1 MPVDTPVLVVGAGP
15 VGLTMA
21 AFLHHHGVP
30 CRIIDKR
37 SGPTQTSNAVAIH
50 ARTLEL
56 MRSIGVLD
64 TLIQN
69 GRKIASV
76 EIGSKLKPLA
86 EWQMKRI
93 DSDYNYA
100 LCVPQFETE
109 RILIEHLK
117 SCGIEVERNS
127 ELIDIEQND
136 ERCLATIKTH
146 DTTTTIASS
155 WVASCDGYHSAVRD
169 HLKTISYDG
178 DDMQLRFIMID
189 AAVETERTTLLE
201 QITVYTD
208 GELTLMLFPMQ
219 KTVRLAAEISRCH
232 RYDDV
237 DDPTEQ
243 IFSEIA
249 KTCLPYPIK
258 IGKPVWTSKF
268 WIHERLA
275 SHYRS
280 GRIFLAGDAGHAHS
294 PAGGQ
299 GMNTGMQDAINL
311 AWKIALVYH
320 SKAHDDVLDSYE
332 AERRPVA
339 QNVIDKAGT
348 MTKIMTSDNAI
359 LTTVRDTIAPLLS
372 SFGGMQFKMANEIGE
387 TSLNYRTSPL
397 NDGDGSDRV
406 KPGDLCPIH
415 ELRAND
421 ECILL
426 DFNGGDLAM
435 DHVKVLGGSD
445 HQAELLGL
453 HDGGYCLIR
462 PDGYVAYIGKE
473 KPNLSW
479 LT

>member
-1 MPVDTPVLVVGAGP
+1 MPIDTPVLIVGAGP

-37 SGPTQTSNAVAIH
+37 SGPTETSNAVAIH

-56 MRSIGVLD
+56 MQSIGIVDRLFEY
-64 TLIQN
+64 
-69 GRKIASV
+69 GRKIDTV
-76 EIGSKLKPLA
+76 EVGSKLKPLA
-86 EWQMKRI
+86 EWQMDRI
-93 DSDYNYA
+93 DSAFNFA

-109 RILIEHLK
+109 RILIDHLNQC
-117 SCGIEVERNS
+117 SIQVEREC
-127 ELIDIEQND
+127 ELIQLEQD
-136 ERCLATIKTH
+136 DQGCTATLRTNE
-146 DTTTTIASS
+146 TTIQLRSS
-155 WVASCDGYHSAVRD
+155 WLVSCDGYHSAVRD
-169 HLKTISYDG
+169 QLKSISYDG

-189 AAVETERTTLLE
+189 APVKCDDPHLLE
-201 QITVYTD
+201 KITVYTD

-219 KTVRLAAEISRCH
+219 NTVRLAAEISRCQ
-232 RYDDV
+232 RYHNIDEPD
-237 DDPTEQ
+237 Q
-243 IFSEIA
+243 HIFNEIA
-249 KTCLPYPIK
+249 KTCLPYRVN
-258 IGKPVWTSKF
+258 IGTPVWTSKF

-280 GRIFLAGDAGHAHS
+280 KRAFLAGDAGHAHS

-320 SKAHDDVLDSYE
+320 SKANDNVLDSYE

-339 QNVIDKAGT
+339 QNVIEKSGKL
-348 MTKIMTSDNAI
+348 TKLMTSESKFVA
-359 LTTVRDTIAPLLS
+359 TVRDTIAPLLS
-372 SFGGMQFKMANEIGE
+372 SFSGVQFKMANEIGE

-435 DHVKVLGGSD
+435 DHVKVLGGTD
-445 HQAELLGL
+445 DQAEKLGM

-462 PDGYVAYIGKE
+462 PDGYIAYIGKD
-473 KPNLSW
+473 KPHLNWLS
-479 LT
+479 